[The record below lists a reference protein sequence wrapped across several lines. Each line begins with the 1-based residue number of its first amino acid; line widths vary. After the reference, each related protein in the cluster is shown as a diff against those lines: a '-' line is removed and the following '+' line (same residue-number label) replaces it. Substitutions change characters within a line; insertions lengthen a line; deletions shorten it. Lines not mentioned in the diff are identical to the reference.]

1 MFSEPEFWVAVAF
14 VVFVVAVF
22 KPAAAAI
29 NGALDAR
36 AAKIRADL
44 DQAAK
49 LRAEALLADYEK
61 RRAAA
66 DKEAA
71 AIVAHAKA
79 EAERMAAEAQSELE
93 TALKRREQLALQRI
107 AQAEASALGEVR
119 AAAVDAAIKA
129 AAKLIADKMD
139 ATTAGG
145 LVDRAIADLPKRL
158 N

>member
-49 LRAEALLADYEK
+49 LRAEAQALLADYEK

-71 AIVAHAKA
+71 KA
-79 EAERMAAEAQSELE
+79 
-93 TALKRREQLALQRI
+93 
-107 AQAEASALGEVR
+107 AQAA
-119 AAAVDAAIKA
+119 
-129 AAKLIADKMD
+129 
-139 ATTAGG
+139 
-145 LVDRAIADLPKRL
+145 